1 MRYYIYIVR
10 CKDGSRYTGITT
22 DPRRRMREHVLR
34 LPAGAKYTKSHPVEA
49 LEALWSA
56 ETRSEASVLEAAIKR
71 LRPTQKR
78 QLTAQPDS
86 LALFLGAKLD
96 PSRYQPEAVFSL
108 DEILNEQS

>member
-10 CKDGSRYTGITT
+10 CKDDSHYTGITT

-34 LPAGAKYTKSHPVEA
+34 LPAGAKYTKSHPVAA

-56 ETRSEASVLEAAIKR
+56 ETRSEASIFEAAIKR
-71 LRPTQKR
+71 LRPEQKR
-78 QLTAQPDS
+78 KLIAQPDNFAAL
-86 LALFLGAKLD
+86 LANRLD

-108 DEILNEQS
+108 AEFLNEQ

>member
-1 MRYYIYIVR
+1 MSYYIYMVR
-10 CKDGSRYTGITT
+10 CEDGSHYTGITT

-34 LPAGAKYTKSHPVEA
+34 LTPGAKYTKSHPVA
-49 LEALWSA
+49 SLEALWSA

-86 LALFLGAKLD
+86 LVLFLGAKLD

-108 DEILNEQS
+108 DEFLNLL

>member
-22 DPRRRMREHVLR
+22 DPRRRMREHILC

-56 ETRSEASVLEAAIKR
+56 ETRSEASMLESAIKR
-71 LRPTQKR
+71 LRPEQKR
-78 QLTAQPDS
+78 QLSRTVWSYFSAQSSTHP
-86 LALFLGAKLD
+86 AI
-96 PSRYQPEAVFSL
+96 SRR
-108 DEILNEQS
+108 QSFPLMKF

>member
-1 MRYYIYIVR
+1 LRYYIYIVR

-22 DPRRRMREHVLR
+22 DPRRRMREHILC

-56 ETRSEASVLEAAIKR
+56 ETRSEASVLESAIKR
-71 LRPTQKR
+71 LRSEQKR
-78 QLTAQPDS
+78 QLTAQPDR
-86 LALFLGAKLD
+86 LALFLGNRLN

-108 DEILNEQS
+108 DELPHKQ